1 MTAAQSNSTPSETS
15 PLLRRPSSD
24 SDSIKSSQSP
34 ISDAPDVED
43 RRISLLRAIFIIASL
58 GLIVFL
64 QACNFSLLTTTQSA
78 IAADLDAFEEATWFT
93 SAYLVPMS
101 SITPLAGRLSQ
112 IFSPRSCIFVASV
125 LFSLGGLATAF
136 APTVEWFLFGRAL
149 TGLGGAGILS
159 LTIIIVLQ
167 VGGEKRR
174 GLLLGCVN
182 SVVTT
187 GVSLGA
193 VLGGAIEPSLGW
205 RAVFWLQTPP
215 AVLAGIVLFLSIPSH
230 LGAGKGDTR
239 TLRQKLSQIDY
250 VGAITL
256 TAAITTLLIS
266 LAGPKILLLPLI
278 LSFILFPTFVFTE
291 LYFARD
297 PIIPITLLKSRGT
310 ALTCLATLGF
320 MMSRWAVLFYTPVYA
335 LAVRLWPPAAAG
347 SILIPTNLGF
357 GSGGLLAGVLHI
369 RRAGSFY
376 LPTLITMSLFPIT
389 LLALGLA
396 STAATPAPLYVVLTF
411 LNGLT
416 TGAAINYALVHA
428 LHLVPPETHFVLTS
442 LVATFRGFAGSFG
455 SAIGGGVFARLLAD
469 SLARN
474 FAERGIAGK
483 QELVRR
489 LLGSPALVARL
500 SGVEQAVAI
509 KGYED
514 ALRGLFVAAVVLG
527 AVTAVVQA
535 GTGWRGYD
543 ADGEGQEAR
552 RHEEE
557 SEEER
562 RRERE
567 DEEVGEAV
575 AA

>member
-93 SAYLVPMS
+93 SAY
-101 SITPLAGRLSQ
+101 
-112 IFSPRSCIFVASV
+112 
-125 LFSLGGLATAF
+125 
-136 APTVEWFLFGRAL
+136 
-149 TGLGGAGILS
+149 
-159 LTIIIVLQ
+159 
-167 VGGEKRR
+167 
-174 GLLLGCVN
+174 
-182 SVVTT
+182 
-187 GVSLGA
+187 
-193 VLGGAIEPSLGW
+193 
-205 RAVFWLQTPP
+205 
-215 AVLAGIVLFLSIPSH
+215 
-230 LGAGKGDTR
+230 
-239 TLRQKLSQIDY
+239 
-250 VGAITL
+250 L

>member
-1 MTAAQSNSTPSETS
+1 MSAAPSRSTASETS
-15 PLLRRPSSD
+15 PLLRQPSS
-24 SDSIKSSQSP
+24 SSLSSKSSQSDV
-34 ISDAPDVED
+34 SAAPDVVD
-43 RRISLLRAIFIIASL
+43 KRISLLRGIFIIASL

-78 IAADLDAFEEATWFT
+78 IAADLDAFEEVTWFT

-112 IFSPRSCIFVASV
+112 IFSPRSCIFVASIF
-125 LFSLGGLATAF
+125 FSLGGLTTAF
-136 APTVEWFLFGRAL
+136 AHTVEWFLFGRAL

-182 SVVTT
+182 SVVTS

-193 VLGGAIEPSLGW
+193 VLGGAIEPNLGW
-205 RAVFWLQTPP
+205 RAVFWLQTPL

-230 LGAGKGDTR
+230 LGAGKGDAR
-239 TLRQKLSQIDY
+239 SLKQKLSQIDY
-250 VGAITL
+250 IGAATLTGAIT
-256 TAAITTLLIS
+256 ALLIS
-266 LAGPKILLLPLI
+266 LSGPSILLIPLI
-278 LSFILFPTFVFTE
+278 ISLILIPAFVLIE
-291 LYFARD
+291 LYLARD

-320 MMSRWAVLFYTPVYA
+320 MMSRWSVLFYTPVYA
-335 LAVRLWPPAAAG
+335 LGVRLWSPAAAG

-376 LPTLITMSLFPIT
+376 LPTLITVSLFPVT

-396 STAATPAPLYVVLTF
+396 STAAVPAPLYVVLTF

-442 LVATFRGFAGSFG
+442 LIATFRGFAGSFG
-455 SAIGGGVFARLLAD
+455 SAIGGGIFSRLLAD

-474 FAERGIAGK
+474 FARRGLADEK
-483 QELVRR
+483 ELIRR

-514 ALRGLFVAAVVLG
+514 ALRGLFLAAVALG
-527 AVTAVVQA
+527 VVTIAVQA
-535 GTGWRGYD
+535 GTGWKGYD
-543 ADGEGQEAR
+543 EQGREVR
-552 RHEEE
+552 RHDDE
-557 SEEER
+557 SAEER

-567 DEEVGEAV
+567 DEEIGEA
-575 AA
+575 AAA